1 MLSAFFFSHG
11 VSFVL
16 IWQNVSQCGFH
27 VSLSKKS
34 SLKNKSHIKIEEN
47 KEDKNRTL
55 NLCVPLILKY
65 GSVNKNVISFVIHT
79 LMKRHCSKGSQ
90 KC

>member
-1 MLSAFFFSHG
+1 MGSAFFFSDG

-27 VSLSKKS
+27 VSLSKRKVAQ
-34 SLKNKSHIKIEEN
+34 KPKVTWG
-47 KEDKNRTL
+47 KEDKNRAL
-55 NLCVPLILKY
+55 NLCMTFKY
-65 GSVNKNVISFVIHT
+65 SSVNKNVISFVIHT
-79 LMKRHCSKGSQ
+79 LMKRHCFRGSQ